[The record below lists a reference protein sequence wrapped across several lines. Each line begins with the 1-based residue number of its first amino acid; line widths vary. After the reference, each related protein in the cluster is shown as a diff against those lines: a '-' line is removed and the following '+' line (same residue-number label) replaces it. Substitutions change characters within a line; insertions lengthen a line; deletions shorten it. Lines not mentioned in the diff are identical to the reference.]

1 MTRLLTAATMVFAVA
16 AFAAPATAVAKGKH
30 KKDQPPS
37 AVDVYVEQVPTAS
50 GHQTAPTTGST
61 GSASSS
67 VPLSPEAKQQLQ
79 SQGGKDTEVLTQ
91 VAGQA
96 GNRRLAAVGGASQ
109 PGTLN
114 AAFDLGTG
122 PTLLFALVLGTV
134 VFVAVAGGIRGYRH
148 RRRPGA

>member
-1 MTRLLTAATMVFAVA
+1 MVFAVA
-16 AFAAPATAVAKGKH
+16 ALAPPATAVAKGKH

-37 AVDVYVEQVPTAS
+37 AADVYVEQVPTAS
-50 GHQTAPTTGST
+50 GHQTASAGS
-61 GSASSS
+61 GSSS
-67 VPLSPEAKQQLQ
+67 VPLSPEAEQQLQ

-96 GNRRLAAVGGASQ
+96 GNRRLAAVGGATQ

-134 VFVAVAGGIRGYRH
+134 LFVAVAGGIRGYRH

>member
-1 MTRLLTAATMVFAVA
+1 MVFAVA
-16 AFAAPATAVAKGKH
+16 ALALPATAVAKGKH

-37 AVDVYVEQVPTAS
+37 AADVYVEQVPTAS
-50 GHQTAPTTGST
+50 GHQTAPTS

-79 SQGGKDTEVLTQ
+79 DQGGKDTEVLTQ

-122 PTLLFALVLGTV
+122 PTLLFGLVLGTV
-134 VFVAVAGGIRGYRH
+134 LFVAVAGGIRGYRH
-148 RRRPGA
+148 RGRPGA